1 MTRTQR
7 LQNIWV
13 AHNRHWFDSKLQPV
27 PIRITR
33 SRRTYGYFNGPGNGG
48 RGSIRVSTVLADTHQ
63 LVADTILHEMIHQ
76 YLHAN
81 RFPNW
86 QQHGPVFQAAHERIF
101 GHLYEE
107 PA

>member
-7 LQNIWV
+7 LQKIWE
-13 AHNRHWFDSKLQPV
+13 AHNRQWFDGKLTPV

-33 SRRTYGYFNGPGNGG
+33 SRRTYGYFNGPDTGG
-48 RGSIRVSTVLADTHQ
+48 RPSIRVSTVLADTYQ
-63 LVADTILHEMIHQ
+63 LVADTILHEMVHQ
-76 YLHAN
+76 YLHAEGW
-81 RFPNW
+81 PDW
-86 QQHGPVFQAAHERIF
+86 DKHDPVFQTHHIRVF